1 MNLLCLDFETYYDKD
16 YSLTKMTTEEYIR
29 SPLFEIIGVAVS
41 VNGAEPEWFS
51 GSMDATALWLRK
63 FDWENSM
70 VLAHNAM
77 FDMSIL
83 NWQCGGIRPKRIADT
98 LSMARALHGTEVR
111 GSLAYLAEHYAV
123 GVKGEE
129 VVKAIGKRRQDFSE
143 TELTAYAAYCR
154 NDVSLTVD
162 IFKIMA
168 DGFVASE
175 MGLIDLTIRMFS
187 EPKLTINSIDLLEH
201 LGNIKADKEKLLDR
215 VGITRKELM
224 SNNKFAE
231 VLRKVGVVPP
241 TKISKTTG
249 KRTHAFAKN
258 DENFKALLSHHN
270 PDVQALVAARLG
282 VKSTLEETRTQRFIG
297 IAGRGLMPVPLRYY
311 AAHTGRW
318 GGDDKL
324 NLQNL
329 PRTSPL
335 KKSILAPEGHVIIDA
350 DSSQIEART
359 LAWLAGEQD
368 LVDAFA
374 YGKDVYRLMAAKIY
388 NTSPAAVSKEQRFV
402 GKVTVLGC
410 LAAGSMI
417 LCGRGWVP
425 IEQVSAA
432 DKVWDGEEWVCHQ
445 GLVPSGLKETV
456 NLCGL
461 WLTPDH
467 RVWSGTQWLEAQ
479 SVVADGNILSQV
491 LDVGAANL
499 PSQGISQV
507 QEGASKR
514 LLSNVSATAGNIP
527 LTGTTSKTLKAQ
539 GAIFALKNQ
548 LQKLV
553 SCIGGTPTYYQTMN
567 IGNGYLTGCLPL
579 SVGATPPLANT
590 TNTMEVVGYPYT
602 NNGGKIGHPFSAT
615 YKRLKAGIFPSLKWI
630 ELKLTGTMNP
640 TTSGLY
646 PEATTSKT
654 NVESKHLKKLLPTY
668 DLAFAGPRNRYTVLT
683 EQGPVIVHNC
693 GYGMGADKFQAM
705 LLSYGV
711 GISLAEAEAV
721 ISIYRS
727 ANPKIKAIW
736 EDAQVA
742 VRAMAEGKTC
752 SLGKEGVLE
761 VHGLKGIKLPNG
773 LFLKYPNLRKMVNK
787 EKNQYEY
794 VYDNKRGR
802 AVVLTKLYGGK
813 LVENICQAL
822 ARIAIG
828 EQMLNVATKIP
839 VVLTVHDAVAGLM
852 PEDKWAEGMVFISD
866 CMRTAP
872 AWAEGL
878 PFNCEVGYGK
888 TYSDSGNKQTI
899 ESWGL

>member
-51 GSMDATALWLRK
+51 GSMDATAIWLRK

-215 VGITRKELM
+215 VGITREELM

-231 VLRKVGVVPP
+231 VLQKVGVVPP
-241 TKISKTTG
+241 TKISKTTS

-335 KKSILAPEGHVIIDA
+335 KKSILAPEGYVIIDA

-359 LAWLAGEQD
+359 LAWLAGQHD

-410 LAAGSMI
+410 
-417 LCGRGWVP
+417 
-425 IEQVSAA
+425 
-432 DKVWDGEEWVCHQ
+432 
-445 GLVPSGLKETV
+445 
-456 NLCGL
+456 
-461 WLTPDH
+461 
-467 RVWSGTQWLEAQ
+467 
-479 SVVADGNILSQV
+479 
-491 LDVGAANL
+491 
-499 PSQGISQV
+499 
-507 QEGASKR
+507 
-514 LLSNVSATAGNIP
+514 
-527 LTGTTSKTLKAQ
+527 
-539 GAIFALKNQ
+539 
-548 LQKLV
+548 
-553 SCIGGTPTYYQTMN
+553 
-567 IGNGYLTGCLPL
+567 
-579 SVGATPPLANT
+579 
-590 TNTMEVVGYPYT
+590 
-602 NNGGKIGHPFSAT
+602 
-615 YKRLKAGIFPSLKWI
+615 
-630 ELKLTGTMNP
+630 
-640 TTSGLY
+640 
-646 PEATTSKT
+646 
-654 NVESKHLKKLLPTY
+654 
-668 DLAFAGPRNRYTVLT
+668 
-683 EQGPVIVHNC
+683 

-711 GISLAEAEAV
+711 GISLSEALEV

-727 ANPKIKAIW
+727 ANPKIKDIW
-736 EDAQVA
+736 EAAQEA
-742 VRAMAEGKTC
+742 VRAMAEDKTC

-773 LFLKYPNLRKMVNK
+773 MFLKYPNICKMVNQ

-794 VYDNKRGR
+794 VYDNKRGK

-828 EQMLNVATKIP
+828 EQMLNIATKIP
-839 VVLTVHDAVAGLM
+839 VVLTVHDAVAGVM